1 VADRL
6 LNEKEAASLIGL
18 SPAWFQRKR
27 WEGGGPVFV
36 KLDRAVRYRE
46 RDLLAWIETHA
57 GFRST
62 SEYQSRQS
70 ADHQSTSHFVMR
82 SKPR

>member
-1 VADRL
+1 MNDRL
-6 LNEKEAASLIGL
+6 LTEKEAASLTGL

-27 WEGGGPVFV
+27 WEGGGPVFI

-46 RDLLAWIETHA
+46 RDLLAWIEAHA

-62 SEYQSRQS
+62 SDYQVRRPACAS
-70 ADHQSTSHFVMR
+70 VN
-82 SKPR
+82 KP